1 MLVINQEEENKAS
14 RGVPVSVASG
24 IRDRYSVADDG
35 TLAYLSGGGSS
46 PDNSPNGPEKAAL
59 FGINRFA
66 KTF

>member
-1 MLVINQEEENKAS
+1 MPNGALQRTEISLRSITANELGLE
-14 RGVPVSVASG
+14 RGAP
-24 IRDRYSVADDG
+24 
-35 TLAYLSGGGSS
+35 S